1 MIAILDYDAGN
12 LRSVEKA
19 FLYLGEDVTITADPK
34 VILSADRVVLPG
46 VGAFRDAMD
55 KLKTAGLTTVIK
67 EVIDKKTPFLGICLG
82 MQLLYEYSEEGDA
95 EGLGILPGRVRR
107 FPQES
112 GLKIP
117 QIGWNRLEVKKEASL
132 LKGIEKAPYVYFVH
146 SYYVDAKDK
155 NTVAASVTYGAEA
168 DVLVETENIHLTQ
181 FHPEKSGD
189 VGLNILKAFSFSC
202 SKKTY
207 GPCH

>member
-1 MIAILDYDAGN
+1 MIAIINYDAGN

-19 FLYLGEDVTITADPK
+19 FLYLGQQVTVTSDPQE
-34 VILSADRVVLPG
+34 ILTADRVVLPG

-55 KLKTAGLTTVIK
+55 KLKNADLVGVVK

-82 MQLLYEYSEEGDA
+82 MQLMYEYSEEGDA
-95 EGLGILPGRVRR
+95 EGLGILKGSVKR

-117 QIGWNRLEVKKEASL
+117 QIGWNQLEVQKESRL
-132 LKGIEKAPYVYFVH
+132 LKGADTAPFVYFVH
-146 SYYVDAKDK
+146 SYYVDAADK
-155 NTVAASVTYGAEA
+155 NTVAATVTYGARA

-181 FHPEKSGD
+181 FHPEKSSSAGLLMLKNFA
-189 VGLNILKAFSFSC
+189 VGE
-202 SKKTY
+202 
-207 GPCH
+207 